1 MKIDWKRMAPYIVAL
16 VVFVGFALAY
26 CSPMLEGKV
35 LQAGDVNT
43 WLGGAEEIIEYR
55 EQTGRQPWWT
65 NSMFGG
71 MPAFQV
77 SGNTPADQLRGKLG
91 DVTHL
96 GFKQEFGY
104 IGIIIAYLLGFFFML
119 RCFRVNPWLSIIG
132 AFALT
137 LSTYYMLII
146 PAGHVTKAN
155 AIGCMAPIIGGIYA
169 VFRKNYWLGVPLI
182 LIYGIVGITLHPQ
195 MTYYFMLLIAIMAC
209 AELYI
214 HIREKRWKDLGIGA
228 AVCIVCALLV
238 FSTRLSWWQM
248 NNEYLQETMR
258 GGHSELKQ
266 EAKTE
271 EQKTGLDI
279 KYATDWSYGK
289 AETFTLLVPNF
300 MGGASGY
307 NVGEKSVLYD
317 ELVKARVPK
326 SSAKQF
332 CQSAPTYWGEK
343 MFTSGAV
350 YVGAIICFLFVLGLI
365 IVPGAY
371 KWGLLIATIL
381 SILLAWGKNFMP
393 LTEWFFYH
401 FPMYNKFRAVESIL
415 VIAEVTMPLL
425 GFLALQHL
433 WEHREE
439 KANYSKHVLL
449 AGGITA
455 GICLIL
461 ALFGGAL
468 FDFTSSYDN
477 QWKGQ
482 VGDDIYG
489 MIIDQREAMMKADA
503 WRSFGLIAAAVIVI
517 WLYTLDK
524 LKSGYTI
531 AILAALVL
539 IDLVPVDRR
548 FFGSKNFV
556 PKKEDNRYFAIQ
568 PWEEQILQDKSLDY
582 RVLNLNTNT
591 FNDSR
596 TSYRFKSIGGYS
608 AVKLR
613 RYQDLIDEHLS
624 KMNWK
629 VLNMLNTKYIVT
641 RQGVYPNPDALGN
654 AWFVNDVQF
663 VPTPDD
669 ESAALNTLD
678 LKHTAVADEQF
689 RDVLTAT
696 GTPSEGDQIALT
708 NYELDRLDYTYSLT
722 NERVAVFS
730 EIYYPKGWHLYCD
743 GEEIPLGRVN
753 YVLRAAVLPAGGHS
767 LHMEFV
773 PAALATDKWCMAL
786 IILSI
791 LLSTGCLTWPLYGQ
805 RLKKKEAV

>member
-1 MKIDWKRMAPYIVAL
+1 MKIDWKKIAPYIVAL

-155 AIGCMAPIIGGIYA
+155 AIGCMAPIIGGIYT

-271 EQKTGLDI
+271 EQKAGLDI

-489 MIIDQREAMMKADA
+489 MIIDQRVAMMKADA

-556 PKKEDNRYFAIQ
+556 PRKEDNRYFAIQ

-596 TSYRFKSIGGYS
+596 TSYRLKSIGGYS